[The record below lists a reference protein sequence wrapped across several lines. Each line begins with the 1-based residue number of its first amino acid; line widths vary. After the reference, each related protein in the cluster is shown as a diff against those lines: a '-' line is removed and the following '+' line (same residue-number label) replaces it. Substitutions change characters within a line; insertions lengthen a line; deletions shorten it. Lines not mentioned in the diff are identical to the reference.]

1 MRLVYC
7 FQDTT
12 IPLTLEQ
19 RADTYVMSSAG
30 TDARMVAKLSKY
42 TDAWHNSEEV
52 TSAHARS
59 SAVAKFCARIF
70 TLAAAHIL
78 GWWGRTMARII
89 FLECYMYT
97 IIKGTGTPRAS
108 VMVAERYLPGIFLKY
123 NSNKGYDNRDAPDSE
138 VVQAFSHFTYRITNG
153 KLMVLDLQGVH
164 LDKAHRRRSHL
175 ILTDPQVVSVEK
187 HFGPGDLGVTGM
199 KAFFQSHRCGKTCIG
214 LGLDKMA
221 LQKQAGPLASANN
234 SHPTAGTTAETDTS
248 HDESTTRHPLGDAV
262 TGTSEDSGLSLQP
275 TLCSGSRDVQGP
287 SIGGYSS
294 RDLALLRGRQQQQ
307 QPPCQPRFADEPA
320 DVTDSGEGESRCAH
334 QACQQNMETPSSH
347 EMGAMSNS
355 SNNSSNN
362 NNNQAGQRSESAAS
376 SLQPTGHCTIV
387 HGPDSKKATFSD
399 LEVGSLAEKIASEFE
414 IPKEEQYLLQEPP
427 SVSGTSLYRVE
438 RKMEVVFHAG
448 LWVSLSNRRLW
459 ALKHSSQALAGEELW
474 VRVRARSKGIVLKT
488 KRIVFVRHAESAWN
502 ACFNRG
508 LDPMLPI
515 RILVAV
521 ATEMSLLFCL
531 DSLFFDSPLSQE
543 GLAQAQRLQ
552 QFVRS
557 ESGQE
562 LRKIC
567 ENAVFVCS
575 CLRRAATTTLIG
587 FKRSLKGGRPVWVLS
602 CLQEISRN
610 VDTLSLALPHCPPPV
625 RDCDASTG
633 LQCNFNLG
641 NKGLSS
647 NGGVRLQSFCEWVF
661 SDCSPAALQP
671 TVVVGGHSLW
681 FQTFFQAYL
690 PHSAYHQC
698 KHAKLVN
705 CGAVMFDLELLQ
717 SSDGRLEYRV
727 VLDSLATLY
736 GGFEEKK
743 SSHRS
748 TKRHHED

>member
-334 QACQQNMETPSSH
+334 QACQQNRETPSSH

-355 SNNSSNN
+355 SNNRSN

-438 RKMEVVFHAG
+438 RKMEVRSLCFTQNSISSDFRNGRPIYDLLNAINEGAVDPLRDLEPLEVVFHAG

-474 VRVRARSKGIVLKT
+474 VRVRARPADKESQSKRTT
-488 KRIVFVRHAESAWN
+488 KNNGQSVIHARSRSPSPSVSIK
-502 ACFNRG
+502 RG
-508 LDPMLPI
+508 
-515 RILVAV
+515 
-521 ATEMSLLFCL
+521 
-531 DSLFFDSPLSQE
+531 
-543 GLAQAQRLQ
+543 
-552 QFVRS
+552 
-557 ESGQE
+557 
-562 LRKIC
+562 
-567 ENAVFVCS
+567 
-575 CLRRAATTTLIG
+575 
-587 FKRSLKGGRPVWVLS
+587 
-602 CLQEISRN
+602 
-610 VDTLSLALPHCPPPV
+610 
-625 RDCDASTG
+625 
-633 LQCNFNLG
+633 
-641 NKGLSS
+641 
-647 NGGVRLQSFCEWVF
+647 SF
-661 SDCSPAALQP
+661 
-671 TVVVGGHSLW
+671 
-681 FQTFFQAYL
+681 
-690 PHSAYHQC
+690 
-698 KHAKLVN
+698 
-705 CGAVMFDLELLQ
+705 
-717 SSDGRLEYRV
+717 
-727 VLDSLATLY
+727 
-736 GGFEEKK
+736 
-743 SSHRS
+743 
-748 TKRHHED
+748 